1 VEPQH
6 TINRE
11 IKLEGIG
18 IHTGKAVKLTLK
30 PAPINYGVRFV
41 RVDLEDKPCII
52 CDASNVIDISKRPR
66 RTSVGTKDVEVHTVE
81 HLLASLTGL
90 GIDNIIAELDSE
102 ELPGLDGSALPFTEA
117 LKAAGRKLQ
126 DSPKKVFAVKEPVWI
141 EEKDS
146 MLAIFPSEELRI
158 SYTLSY
164 SHPLLK
170 SQFLTYDLNSDS
182 FEKEIAPSRTFCT
195 ESEVQELKSEGLGKG
210 ANYNNTLVVGENGVV
225 NNKLRFEDE
234 FVRHKILDIIGDL
247 NLLGFS
253 IKGHIIGFRSGHS
266 VNIKLIH
273 KIRNQ
278 KDRQVEGAIPAVHA
292 EPVCGELDIKAIQR
306 ILPHRYPFLFVDR
319 IIEFVEDK
327 RAVGIKNV
335 TLNDYY
341 FQGHF
346 PGRPVMPGVLIVEAL
361 AQVAGV
367 LMLNKRENLGKYAFF
382 MSIDKVKFRKTV
394 VPGDQLI
401 LEAEVARLR
410 SKMGQVKTRALV
422 EGKVVAEAQLMF
434 TLVEP

>member
-1 VEPQH
+1 MEPQH
-6 TINRE
+6 TIDRE
-11 IKLEGIG
+11 IKLEGTG
-18 IHTGKAVKLTLK
+18 IHTGKPVKLTLK

-41 RVDLEDKPCII
+41 RVDLPDKPCIV

-66 RTSVGTKDVEVHTVE
+66 RTSVGIKDVEVHTVE

-90 GIDNIIAELDSE
+90 GIDNIMAELDSE
-102 ELPGLDGSALPFTEA
+102 ELPGLDGSALPFVEA
-117 LKAAGRKLQ
+117 LKAAGRKTQ
-126 DSPKKVFAVKEPVWI
+126 DLPKKVFEIKEPIWV

-146 MLAIFPSEELRI
+146 VLAIFPSEELRI
-158 SYTLSY
+158 SYTLNY

-170 SQFLTYDLNSDS
+170 SQFMTYALNPDS

-195 ESEVQELKSEGLGKG
+195 ESEAAELKNAGLGRG

-234 FVRHKILDIIGDL
+234 FVRHKVLDIIGDL

-253 IKGHIIGFRSGHS
+253 IKGHIIGFKSGHS

-278 KDRQVEGAIPAVHA
+278 KDRQVEGAIPSVHA
-292 EPVCGELDIKAIQR
+292 EPACGELDIKAIQR

-319 IIEFVEDK
+319 IIELVEDK

-367 LMLNKRENLGKYAFF
+367 LMLNKRENIGKYAFF

-422 EGKVVAEAQLMF
+422 EGRVVAEAQLMF
-434 TLVEP
+434 TIVEP